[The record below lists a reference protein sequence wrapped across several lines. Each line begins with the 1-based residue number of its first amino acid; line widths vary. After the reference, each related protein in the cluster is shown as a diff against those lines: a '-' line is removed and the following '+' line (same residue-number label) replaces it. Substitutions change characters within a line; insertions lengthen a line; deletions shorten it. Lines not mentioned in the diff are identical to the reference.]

1 MRIFSRGS
9 VLLSLFLASIV
20 GFGAS
25 GLVPAQA
32 RGFTPYRLLL
42 QAAKSPL
49 RPLVFVQDK
58 RLKAKLRA
66 ALLVAEPGTALS
78 VAAYVGGGHGYLVG
92 WVKDGAQ
99 RKSLVAAAR
108 TVPGLLSVA
117 VYLPE
122 KPTGADAP
130 STTDEIA
137 LKARVLVAI
146 LAASRAERTNIAV
159 EVLGSHVI
167 LVGVVHT
174 TEDIQTAARAA
185 GETEGVSGVTNFL
198 NVPLAADA
206 RPSLGILH

>member
-1 MRIFSRGS
+1 MHIFSRGS
-9 VLLSLFLASIV
+9 VLLSLFLASVV

-25 GLVPAQA
+25 GLVPAPAQA
-32 RGFTPYRLLL
+32 FTPYRLLV
-42 QAAKSPL
+42 QAVKSPL

-58 RLKAKLRA
+58 RLKANLRA

-78 VAAYVGGGHGYLVG
+78 VKAYVGGGHGYLVG
-92 WVKDGAQ
+92 WVKDAAQ
-99 RKSLVAAAR
+99 RKSLEAAAR
-108 TVPGLLSVA
+108 TVTGLLSIA

-137 LKARVLVAI
+137 LKAQVLAAILVA
-146 LAASRAERTNIAV
+146 SGAEKTNIAV
-159 EVLGSHVI
+159 VVLGTHVI

-174 TEDIQTAARAA
+174 TEDIQTAAGAA

-198 NVPLAADA
+198 SVPLAADA
-206 RPSLGILH
+206 RPSRGILH